1 MDVSPCI
8 IKIEYTKP
16 SKCGEGETCGHSE
29 GRVDRGWC
37 IGLCVA
43 SVLAQHYRRVLT
55 LKYLIHGLTDPM
67 MTSFYYS
74 PSKLI
79 GTRMEHRNYLRVLKL
94 GQTSL
99 FLESSRWK
107 K

>member
-16 SKCGEGETCGHSE
+16 SKCGDGETCGHSE

-43 SVLAQHYRRVLT
+43 LVLAQHYRRVLT

-67 MTSFYYS
+67 MTSFCENHKYVTS
-74 PSKLI
+74 GPTQLPACPSTSWGKL
-79 GTRMEHRNYLRVLKL
+79 HN
-94 GQTSL
+94 
-99 FLESSRWK
+99 FL
-107 K
+107 